1 MNLFINEN
9 YSKSRICRRDDLTT
23 NQDAFELG
31 TPAANGQAQMLAKHG
46 SYRLD
51 ITIQD
56 VRALSRELL
65 AQLQECAGGG
75 VIAKVSEKEPDRTW
89 RQR

>member
-9 YSKSRICRRDDLTT
+9 YTQSRANRRDDLT
-23 NQDAFELG
+23 NNPSAFELG

-65 AQLQECAGGG
+65 AQLQECAGAGI
-75 VIAKVSEKEPDRTW
+75 IAQVSEKEPDRAW
-89 RQR
+89 RLR